1 MAACCEHGHEPSGS
15 VKCGEF
21 LDWLTNRQLLND
33 CSVESVGQSESTS
46 STLGVS
52 LSLFLP
58 RGPQIVGQNIDP
70 KTVSLAWQM
79 LKL

>member
-1 MAACCEHGHEPSGS
+1 
-15 VKCGEF
+15 
-21 LDWLTNRQLLND
+21 
-33 CSVESVGQSESTS
+33 
-46 STLGVS
+46 VS

-70 KTVSLAWQM
+70 KTASLAWQM